1 MAIGLPWVDVRRYS
15 NGQNIDAD
23 TLNIPVEDLV
33 SRTDYLKSLLDG
45 FGDPFASVIISNLT
59 YDESEVGIGDVVYI
73 DADTSYSA
81 NPINVHLAKSVVDA
95 MDALASYKSAFAI
108 GIVSS
113 IQTTT
118 KCSVT
123 IYGQVSNLAI
133 TNLTDDQSDTP
144 GVYYLSGRTAG
155 KITMYPS
162 GPQVLIGTFLKDR
175 CFLTPNHK
183 SFAESH
189 IHRSVKLSTQIL
201 TGSAIT
207 SDSTEG
213 WVAEDGGGYKYK
225 MAKGSMLDKFY
236 PPIPR
241 QCASLVINGIELQ
254 SKNIDPQG
262 GVYLIDDDTIH
273 MDKNWFESSNSQID
287 KITFHFIRGIQGNQG
302 PVTSLRP
309 KEGSPIKIT
318 ECGTTTPAVV
328 GDLEIDVDLNI
339 EDEDANESGFFVYK
353 KWDTEK
359 HRFKKGPVVERILAG
374 NNIELSYSDSSH
386 PGQGTVTI
394 GVADSNTSGEF
405 DTTALQ
411 NAKQEMLGLFPYIK
425 LPSYVE
431 AVPYAFVVKFQVP
444 VNLPNREYDIRF
456 YASMFGSVPLTNS
469 SLWSSNVSLGFQY
482 NILPDLY
489 SNDHENSSTNPTNN
503 LKSGLVD
510 SGEKI
515 INIPLYGGYSA
526 YDPILITNDPTMPS
540 SPVGTNRIVNI
551 GDLFELPSS
560 TKMATVRPGYIVAVR
575 VSRANTESTIASY
588 SYPIGFIN
596 LRWAITPVHTEE
608 E

>member
-1 MAIGLPWVDVRRYS
+1 MARPWVDVRRYS
-15 NGQNIDAD
+15 DGQSIDAA

-33 SRTDYLKSLLDG
+33 SRTDYLKDLLSG

-59 YDESEVGIGDVVYI
+59 YDESEVSIGDVVYI

-95 MDALASYKSAFAI
+95 MDSLASYKSAFAI

-113 IQTTT
+113 IQTNT

-123 IYGQVSNLAI
+123 IYGQVKNLAI

-201 TGSAIT
+201 TGDDIT

-241 QCASLVINGIELQ
+241 QCASLVINGVELQ

-262 GVYLIDDDTIH
+262 GVYFIDDDTIH
-273 MDKNWFESSNSQID
+273 MDKNWFESSDSQID

-339 EDEDANESGFFVYK
+339 EDDDANESGFFVYK
-353 KWDTEK
+353 TWDTKEHK
-359 HRFKKGPVVERILAG
+359 FKKGPVVERIVKG
-374 NNIELSYSDSSH
+374 NGIELSYGNSDY

-394 GVADSNTSGEF
+394 SVADSNTSGEF

-444 VNLPNREYDIRF
+444 VNLPNKEYDIRF
-456 YASMFGSVPLTNS
+456 YASMFGSADLTHNAQ
-469 SLWSSNVSLGFQY
+469 LPLGFQY

-489 SNDHENSSTNPTNN
+489 SNDPDSPSTNPTNN
-503 LKSGLVD
+503 LKTGLID
-510 SGEKI
+510 SGEKTI
-515 INIPLYGGYSA
+515 SVPLYNGYTA
-526 YDPILITNDPTMPS
+526 YDPVLITNDPTMPS
-540 SPVGTNRIVNI
+540 SAAGTNSIVNI
-551 GDLFELPSS
+551 EDLFALPSS
-560 TKMATVRPGYIVAVR
+560 TELATVRPGYVVAVR
-575 VSRANTESTIASY
+575 LSRAYSDGTNIMY
-588 SYPIGFIN
+588 SYPVGFIN
-596 LRWAITPVHTEE
+596 LRWAITPVTTEA
-608 E
+608 

>member
-1 MAIGLPWVDVRRYS
+1 MASLPWVDVRRYS
-15 NGQNIDAD
+15 DGQSIDAA

-59 YDESEVGIGDVVYI
+59 YDESEVSIGDVVYI

-95 MDALASYKSAFAI
+95 MDALASYKSSFAI

-123 IYGQVSNLAI
+123 IYGQVKNLGIA
-133 TNLTDDQSDTP
+133 NLTDDQSDTP

-201 TGSAIT
+201 TGSDIT

-241 QCASLVINGIELQ
+241 QCASLVINGVELQ

-339 EDEDANESGFFVYK
+339 EDEDANEPGFFVYK
-353 KWDTEK
+353 KWDTNK
-359 HRFKKGPVVERILAG
+359 HKFKKGPVVERVVAG
-374 NNIELSYSDSSH
+374 NGIEISYENSKY
-386 PGQGTVTI
+386 PGQGSVTI

-444 VNLPNREYDIRF
+444 VNLPNKEYNIRF
-456 YASMFGSVPLTNS
+456 YASMFGSADLTYNAQ
-469 SLWSSNVSLGFQY
+469 LPLGFQY

-489 SNDHENSSTNPTNN
+489 SNDHEHPSTNPTNN
-503 LKSGLVD
+503 LRTGLID
-510 SGEKI
+510 SGEKTI
-515 INIPLYGGYSA
+515 SVPLYNGYTA
-526 YDPILITNDPTMPS
+526 YDPVLITNDPTMPS
-540 SPVGTNRIVNI
+540 SAAGTNRIVNI
-551 GDLFELPSS
+551 EDLFALPESTEL
-560 TKMATVRPGYIVAVR
+560 ATVRPGYVVAVR
-575 VSRANTESTIASY
+575 LSRAYSDGTNIMY
-588 SYPIGFIN
+588 SYPVGFIN
-596 LRWAITPVHTEE
+596 LRWAITPITTEE
-608 E
+608 

>member
-15 NGQNIDAD
+15 NGQSIDAD

-33 SRTDYLKSLLDG
+33 SRTDYLKSLLDS
-45 FGDPFASVIISNLT
+45 FGEPFASVIISNLT
-59 YDESEVGIGDVVYI
+59 YDESEVSIGDVVYI

-95 MDALASYKSAFAI
+95 MDSLASYKSSFAI

-123 IYGQVSNLAI
+123 IYGQVKNLAI

-189 IHRSVKLSTQIL
+189 IHRSIKLSTQIL
-201 TGSAIT
+201 TGSDIT

-213 WVAEDGGGYKYK
+213 WVEEDGGGYKYK

-241 QCASLVINGIELQ
+241 QCASLVINGVELQ

-339 EDEDANESGFFVYK
+339 ADTNSNEPGHFVYK
-353 KWDTEK
+353 TYDEK
-359 HRFKKGPVVERILAG
+359 EHRFKKGPVVERIIAG
-374 NNIELSYSDSSH
+374 NQIELSWSDTT
-386 PGQGTVTI
+386 PGNEGQGVVTI

-444 VNLPNREYDIRF
+444 VNLPNKEYDIRF
-456 YASMFGSVPLTNS
+456 YASMFGSADLNYNAQLP
-469 SLWSSNVSLGFQY
+469 LGFQY

-489 SNDHENSSTNPTNN
+489 SNDPEHPSTNPTNN
-503 LKSGLVD
+503 LRTGLID
-510 SGEKI
+510 SGEKTI
-515 INIPLYGGYSA
+515 SVPLYNGYTA
-526 YDPILITNDPTMPS
+526 YDPVLITNDPTMPS
-540 SPVGTNRIVNI
+540 SAAGTNRIVNI
-551 GDLFELPSS
+551 ADLFALPSS
-560 TKMATVRPGYIVAVR
+560 TELATVRPGYVVAVR
-575 VSRANTESTIASY
+575 LSRAYSDGTNTMY
-588 SYPIGFIN
+588 SYPVGFIN
-596 LRWAITPVHTEE
+596 LRWAITPVTTEA
-608 E
+608 